1 MRPWILSETNYSHT
15 KTADYEVAVL
25 PFGATEPHNL
35 HLPYGTD
42 TYEADIIGSK
52 ICEAAYDRGA
62 KVILLPT
69 IPYGTE
75 TNMRSLPF
83 AMNLYPSTLLQIIR
97 DLVESLERTGI
108 RKILLL
114 NSHGGNEFK
123 PVLRELAGQTS
134 TQLFVCNWFRI
145 LQDRYHQIFTHAEDH
160 AGEMETSLMLAYH
173 PDLVR
178 VDEKGQLLADD
189 GATRRSRFR
198 AVNEGWVGLTRD
210 WDILTQNTGSG
221 NPIEASAEKGK
232 ELMELLIERLSEF
245 LVDLASSE
253 IDDQFPFEL

>member
-1 MRPWILSETNYSHT
+1 MRPWILSETHYAHT
-15 KTADYEVAVL
+15 KTSDYEVAVL

-52 ICEAAYDRGA
+52 ICEAAYDRGG

-134 TQLFVCNWFRI
+134 AQLFVCNWFRI

-178 VDEKGQLLADD
+178 VDEEGKLLSDD
-189 GATRRSRFR
+189 GTTRRSRFR

-210 WDILTQNTGSG
+210 WDVLTQNTGSG
-221 NPIEASAEKGK
+221 NPIEASADKGK

-245 LVDLASSE
+245 LVDLSASE
-253 IDDQFPFEL
+253 IDDLFPVEL